1 MGPVVKVAR
10 QAFDKNNVASNK
22 MGKINKKQIIN
33 LINLFFINLLYKI

>member
-22 MGKINKKQIIN
+22 MGKINKNK
-33 LINLFFINLLYKI
+33 